1 MTLNSKCE
9 NAASGAAPDA
19 NIDGAA
25 AEINMRSETEAFLNR
40 IHAYVDH
47 DLLPRRLAEER
58 RKSGDSRASPRD
70 YDCHCP
76 LAEDL
81 LPTCHER
88 APQCR
93 FRHRKPPPGPRYCND
108 PVRFYRARAMFRE
121 ELDRFFHLRDKVCEQ
136 QAFDYMLMINRWHAD
151 FVRRCDRQREKQCQ
165 G

>member
-58 RKSGDSRASPRD
+58 RKGGDSGELLRRIPEPTGSQLPVGSGIRRVHSPESRRA
-70 YDCHCP
+70 
-76 LAEDL
+76 A
-81 LPTCHER
+81 
-88 APQCR
+88 A
-93 FRHRKPPPGPRYCND
+93 HRQ
-108 PVRFYRARAMFRE
+108 RARVAR
-121 ELDRFFHLRDKVCEQ
+121 
-136 QAFDYMLMINRWHAD
+136 ATT
-151 FVRRCDRQREKQCQ
+151 
-165 G
+165 